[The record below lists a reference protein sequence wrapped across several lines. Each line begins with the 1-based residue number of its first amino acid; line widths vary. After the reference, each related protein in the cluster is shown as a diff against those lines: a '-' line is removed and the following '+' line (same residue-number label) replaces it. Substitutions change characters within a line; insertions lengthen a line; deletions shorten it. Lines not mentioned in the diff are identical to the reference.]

1 MKILLIPS
9 SDYIHHPVPSRHH
22 YILENMAEFHEVHVL
37 HFHVS
42 RNNYRTTKLEV
53 DEGTLLPLSSPLL
66 HYSLNAP
73 YHLYKIDKIIRENS
87 IDVIIMSNVLAN
99 SAAIIAAKK
108 NNIPV
113 IFDLVDW
120 LPDSAAA
127 YFKNRWLQSIVRNVV
142 WQITRINLKCSD
154 KIITVSP
161 TLVENLKILGFSAEL
176 ITNGVDT
183 EIFKPMNR
191 DEMRKE
197 LNINPKDFVIGFA
210 GSLERWYNL
219 HDMIKAM
226 PELIRYNPGIR
237 LLIVGGSLFTDY
249 EVELKKLSSEIN
261 VSEHVMFV
269 GLKPYSELPKYI
281 ACMDVCAIPLQPA
294 RWRDIALPNKYFEYT
309 ACGKPIIMT
318 PIQDVERIGEGN
330 LFVYRNEHEYI
341 THIKNLISHPF
352 AFSPDMEKYSWK
364 EKARLFE
371 SVIQG
376 IISNSKK
383 I

>member
-22 YILENMAEFHEVHVL
+22 NIFEYLSKFHEVHVA

-42 RNNYRTTKLEV
+42 RDYCRTTQLVIDEV
-53 DEGTLLPLSSPLL
+53 TLFPLSSPLL
-66 HYSLNAP
+66 HYTLNAP
-73 YHLYKIDKIIRENS
+73 YHLYRIDKIIREHK
-87 IDVIIMSNVLAN
+87 IDVIVMSNVLAN
-99 SAAIIAAKK
+99 TAAIIAAKK

-127 YFKNRWLQSIVRNVV
+127 YFKNTWLQSIVRNTV
-142 WQITRINLKCSD
+142 WQITRINLKYSS

-161 TLVENLKILGFSAEL
+161 TLVENLKTLGFSAEL

-183 EIFKPMNR
+183 DIFKPMDNE
-191 DEMRKE
+191 EMRKE
-197 LNINPKDFVIGFA
+197 LNIGSKDFVIGFA

-219 HDMIKAM
+219 GDMITAM
-226 PELIRYNPGIR
+226 PELIAFNPDVR

-249 EVELKKLSSEIN
+249 EAELKKLSSELK
-261 VSEHVMFV
+261 VSDRVIFV
-269 GLKPYSELPKYI
+269 GLKPYTELPKYI
-281 ACMDVCAIPLQPA
+281 ACMDICAIPLMPA
-294 RWRDIALPNKYFEYT
+294 QWRDIALPNKYFEYT

-330 LFVYRNEHEYI
+330 LFVYRNKNDYI
-341 THIKNLISHPF
+341 TLIKNLMSHPF
-352 AFSPDMEKYSWK
+352 KFSHNMEKYSWK
-364 EKARLFE
+364 EKTRQFE
-371 SVIQG
+371 SLIKGLV
-376 IISNSKK
+376 NS
-383 I
+383 